1 MQKLITERNDYATK
15 ASTQTARANK
25 AEAAA
30 RQTAEN
36 LTAAQAQLESMAQE
50 SRTVKNE
57 RAQLSSRLDEATSK
71 LAVAN
76 QELARWKATGA
87 TPEQVAALAREN
99 RNLSE
104 KLSNLEIERN
114 QLVRANE
121 DLKAKLDL
129 MPPDDESPVLP
140 PVNGKVLVVD
150 PKWNFVVLDIGQKEA
165 LRRNGVLM
173 ISRDSKLIGK
183 VRISRV
189 EADRSIANVLPG
201 WNLVEIRE
209 GDQVFN

>member
-1 MQKLITERNDYATK
+1 MMIRISLLVAVLTAAATMMVSYFGVRPQMQKLITERNDYAAK

-140 PVNGKVLVVD
+140 P
-150 PKWNFVVLDIGQKEA
+150 
-165 LRRNGVLM
+165 
-173 ISRDSKLIGK
+173 
-183 VRISRV
+183 
-189 EADRSIANVLPG
+189 
-201 WNLVEIRE
+201 
-209 GDQVFN
+209 

>member
-1 MQKLITERNDYATK
+1 
-15 ASTQTARANK
+15 
-25 AEAAA
+25 
-30 RQTAEN
+30 EN

-150 PKWNFVVLDIGQKEA
+150 PKWN
-165 LRRNGVLM
+165 
-173 ISRDSKLIGK
+173 
-183 VRISRV
+183 
-189 EADRSIANVLPG
+189 
-201 WNLVEIRE
+201 
-209 GDQVFN
+209 